1 MADIDSVSSSVD
13 GMNLPYSPE
22 AEQAVLATIIM
33 DGECMAEVIQILP
46 QAECFYLATHRSIY
60 TAMIELL
67 QGHGNLLSFSLS
79 MFQNLTANFLCQ
91 RLNISTIFGKGTYR

>member
-13 GMNLPYSPE
+13 RMNLPYSPE

-60 TAMIELL
+60 TAMIELFVMNTPIDVITIL
-67 QGHGNLLSFSLS
+67 EKLKQQKDYDDASFKSYLY
-79 MFQNLTANFLCQ
+79 QL
-91 RLNISTIFGKGTYR
+91 

>member
-60 TAMIELL
+60 TAMIELFVM
-67 QGHGNLLSFSLS
+67 N
-79 MFQNLTANFLCQ
+79 TP
-91 RLNISTIFGKGTYR
+91 IDVITILE